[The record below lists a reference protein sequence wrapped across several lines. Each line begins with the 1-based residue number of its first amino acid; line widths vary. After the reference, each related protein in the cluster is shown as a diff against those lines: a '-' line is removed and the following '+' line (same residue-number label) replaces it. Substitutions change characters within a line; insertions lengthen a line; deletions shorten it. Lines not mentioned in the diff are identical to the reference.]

1 MKKIIS
7 VILAV
12 ALCFAL
18 AVSALAGTYTAPAAK
33 AITVDGA
40 ITEEEWGAPIF
51 KGVSKAAAM
60 DGSVDGLMNYWEFD
74 PAYTGTE
81 NFDLYVNNDSQN
93 IYLGLVMHDT
103 AIDAASM
110 GTNLWQF
117 QNFTF
122 TISTSMG
129 AGVPAIDFEGQ
140 NYEQYTGFR
149 IGMKADGSSMCEVLT
164 QGIDAVMLT
173 DSQYKIVYDEANKTM
188 VYEVAVPYGLTNI
201 DLANSTSMAL
211 SAVIPLQYAS
221 NSVDAGVNGAN
232 RFLIG
237 TAAAFC
243 GGAGNYAHNDQT
255 VIVTLNGADAVAG
268 ITGTVEETPAE
279 EPEAEPEA
287 APEEEAETGTTGQT
301 TTVTEVV
308 ERDLVWKATTQVIII
323 IVSGVVVLAS
333 AVVILLSLK
342 KKKVTEEAEEAQ
354 APSEE

>member
-1 MKKIIS
+1 MKKIIT
-7 VILAV
+7 VVLAII
-12 ALCFAL
+12 LCFAL
-18 AVSALAGTYTAPAAK
+18 AAPAFAATYTAPAAK
-33 AITVDGA
+33 AITLDGA

-51 KGVSKAAAM
+51 KGVGKSSAM
-60 DGSVDGLMNYWEFD
+60 DGSVDSLMTYWDFD
-74 PAYTGTE
+74 PSYAGSET
-81 NFDLYVNNDSQN
+81 FDLYVNNDSQN

-103 AIDAASM
+103 AIDTASM
-110 GTNLWQF
+110 GTNLWQH

-149 IGMKADGSSMCEVLT
+149 VGMKADGSVMCEVLT

-188 VYEVAVPYGLTNI
+188 TYEVAVPYGLTNI
-201 DLANSTSMAL
+201 DLNNSASMAL
-211 SAVIPLQYAS
+211 SAVLPVQFAS
-221 NSVDAGVNGAN
+221 NGASGATDGAN

-243 GGAGNYAHNDQT
+243 GGPGNYAHNDQT

-268 ITGTVEETPAE
+268 ITGNVEEAPAE
-279 EPEAEPEA
+279 EPEAEEA
-287 APEEEAETGTTGQT
+287 VPEEEAPATEDATVTN
-301 TTVTEVV
+301 TTVTEKV
-308 ERDLVWKATTQVIII
+308 ERELVWKATPQIII
-323 IVSGVVVLAS
+323 IIASGAVVILS
-333 AVVILLSLK
+333 IVVILLSLK
-342 KKKVTEEAEEAQ
+342 KKKETEKSDD